1 MDENNELRS
10 SKMDKMDD
18 VRGNLPN
25 RPVRF
30 LDQFREFIRD
40 RNLAYKTEK
49 TYCLWV
55 KRFIRYHRM
64 KHPSEMGAGHV
75 EQYLH
80 HLAEN
85 NNWGQSE
92 IELNGR

>member
-1 MDENNELRS
+1 
-10 SKMDKMDD
+10 
-18 VRGNLPN
+18 
-25 RPVRF
+25 
-30 LDQFREFIRD
+30 
-40 RNLAYKTEK
+40 
-49 TYCLWV
+49 V